1 MARSII
7 IDGAQEV
14 ACPKC
19 SHPFPLTEGISR
31 QTIERHAEDFERS
44 LAERG
49 KRLEERLAAEARA
62 QYDLQ
67 AKALQQALDAKERIL
82 EKSRTEELAL
92 RRHVVQLEEAKKS
105 QELDYQRKLDE
116 ERKRIE
122 SQARLAAGE
131 EFTRREAQ
139 YKAQLESAQREAA
152 DLKRKLEQGS
162 QQLQGEALE
171 LSLESLLANAFPMD
185 EIVPVPKGMNGADLL
200 QRVRSPSGQVC
211 GTIIWEA
218 KQTKAWQPLWL
229 QKLKDDQQAVGAEL
243 AVIVTAAM
251 PKDGSGKS
259 GEPFVREADVWVT
272 RFDAARPLAQALR
285 TTLLE
290 LHKLRLANQGRS
302 EKMELVYNY
311 ICSAQFAQRVKAV
324 VDGFEAMR
332 QDLEAEKN
340 AMTRIWKKR
349 EGQLTRMTGSLLGVV
364 GDLQGIGEDS
374 LPQLHNIAALPL
386 PFEDDPV
393 SAP

>member
-7 IDGAQEV
+7 IDGAEEV

-31 QTIERHAEDFERS
+31 HTIERHAEDFERA

-62 QYDLQ
+62 QFELR
-67 AKALQQALDAKERIL
+67 AKALQQALEAKEKIL
-82 EKSRTEELAL
+82 DKSRSDELAL
-92 RRHVVQLEEAKKS
+92 RRRLNELEEARKS

-122 SQARLAAGE
+122 AQARLAAGE
-131 EFTRREAQ
+131 EFNRREAQ

-171 LSLESLLANAFPMD
+171 LSLESLLTNAFPMD
-185 EIVPVPKGMNGADLL
+185 ELVPVPKGLNGADLL
-200 QRVRSPSGQVC
+200 QRVRSPSGQVA

-229 QKLKDDQQAVGAEL
+229 QKLKDDQQACGAEM

-251 PKDGSGKS
+251 PKEAR
-259 GEPFVREADVWVT
+259 EPFVREADVWIA
-272 RFDAARPLAQALR
+272 RMEAARPLAQALR

-290 LHKLRLANQGRS
+290 LHKLRQANLGRS

-332 QDLEAEKN
+332 QDLEAEKA
-340 AMTRIWKKR
+340 AMTLLWKKR
-349 EGQLTRMTGSLLGVV
+349 ESQLTRATSSLLGVV

-393 SAP
+393 STP